1 MKLESTKMIC
11 FKGAISLQI
20 YVLETIK
27 RVMDES
33 TSSATTIATKMK
45 SELREKNNVYKKKN
59 DS

>member
-1 MKLESTKMIC
+1 MKLKSTKMIC

-20 YVLETIK
+20 YVLDTIK

>member
-1 MKLESTKMIC
+1 MIC

-20 YVLETIK
+20 YVLDTIK

-45 SELREKNNVYKKKN
+45 SELREKKQCL
-59 DS
+59 